1 MRGQPGEKLL
11 RTMFEESRVF
21 RLVIDEAE
29 KSLAFVSLEVMRA
42 YSRLVRDEQI
52 REQIYNMIESEYNL
66 SMEMILLVTGERA
79 VAERFRRFSRKL
91 YRRGDILRQAGLA
104 QVELLKKYREGKDK
118 DDLVPLLLSINC
130 ISAGLGWT
138 G

>member
-1 MRGQPGEKLL
+1 VRGQPGEKLL